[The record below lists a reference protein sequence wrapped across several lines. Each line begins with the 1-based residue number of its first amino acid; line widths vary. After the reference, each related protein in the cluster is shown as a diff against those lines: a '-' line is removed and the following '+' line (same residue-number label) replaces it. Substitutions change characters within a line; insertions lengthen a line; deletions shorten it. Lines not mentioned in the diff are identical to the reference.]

1 VSTGDSPAQVL
12 QENVMS
18 KRHSLTAALVG
29 AWLATAA
36 ASASAADPKVEAS
49 VTIEGKT
56 IALPH
61 ARAFSTGM
69 PFVLIYFVEKPLDGL
84 KYGTAGTDA
93 TWSGGAYGTMLRFAP
108 ALDPRDEG
116 KPVQRYVIPEA
127 AAEEDDRVALRSAR
141 IGNWQ
146 AQWLSQ
152 EGIRIESLE
161 SSNGVV
167 RGTLSWRGKAPV
179 SAWSASFSVP
189 LEEGVL

>member
-1 VSTGDSPAQVL
+1 
-12 QENVMS
+12 MS
-18 KRHSLTAALVG
+18 KLHSLAAALVG
-29 AWLATAA
+29 VWLVAA
-36 ASASAADPKVEAS
+36 AGFASAADPKVEAS

-56 IALPH
+56 VVLPH

-69 PFVLIYFVEKPLDGL
+69 PFVLIYLAEKPLDGL
-84 KYGTAGTDA
+84 QYGTAGNDA

-116 KPVQRYVIPEA
+116 KAVQRYVIPEA
-127 AAEEDDRVALRSAR
+127 AANEDDRVAVRSAG

-152 EGIRIESLE
+152 AGIEIEHLE

-167 RGTLSWRGKAPV
+167 RGKLSWRGKAPV
-179 SAWSASFSVP
+179 SAWSAEFSVP
-189 LEEGVL
+189 LEEGTL